1 MWKAMCFF
9 TRAIIV
15 PMNLEVVIGSVN
27 GQAWDKAITQ
37 SWSLNKS
44 YSIHG
49 FLGHVNLVLVK
60 V

>member
-1 MWKAMCFF
+1 
-9 TRAIIV
+9 
-15 PMNLEVVIGSVN
+15 MNLEVVIGSVN